1 MVCSQRPLRPVRLA
15 AALVAALVVGSASG
29 PALHAARI
37 EIEVAATD
45 QPPLALI
52 EPRDGTEL
60 PAGGIT
66 GLRWIWRTDGED
78 VSRYTREHV
87 GPIEEWEV
95 FLSLDGGVTYPI
107 RLTPHLDA
115 RHTEVLIEWPRI
127 ASDDARLML
136 RVGIERR
143 ELAVAWPQRFRLAF
157 HGGERLIERLSEFVL
172 REGRGEAPLAGAPGV
187 LIWREGPRDA
197 SGSAWWC
204 TAREATIQ
212 DNDPVFAAPVDSPAV
227 ASAAPTIPTPDEA
240 ADREPGA
247 RSSARPSGN
256 RSASERARSA
266 RSITPFALACRR
278 NE

>member
-1 MVCSQRPLRPVRLA
+1 MVRAQRPLRAVRLA
-15 AALVAALVVGSASG
+15 ALFVAPLIVGSAIS
-29 PALHAARI
+29 PALHAARV
-37 EIEVAATD
+37 EIEVSATD
-45 QPPLALI
+45 QPPLALT

-66 GLRWIWRTDGED
+66 RLRWSWRTDRD
-78 VSRYTREHV
+78 DLARYARERI

-95 FLSLDGGVTYPI
+95 FLSLDGGGTYPI

-115 RHTEVLIEWPRI
+115 RRTEVLVEWPRI
-127 ASDDARLML
+127 ISDDARLML
-136 RVGIERR
+136 RVGNERR
-143 ELAVAWPQRFRLAF
+143 ELAVAWPRRFRLALR
-157 HGGERLIERLSEFVL
+157 GGERLIERFSEFVL
-172 REGRGEAPLAGAPGV
+172 SEGRGEAPLAGAPGV
-187 LIWREGPRDA
+187 LIWREGSREPWGAAR
-197 SGSAWWC
+197 WC
-204 TAREATIQ
+204 TAREAAIH
-212 DNDPVFAAPVDSPAV
+212 DHDPVFGAPVDSPAV

-256 RSASERARSA
+256 RSACERARSA